1 MSDYPQGIDRLM
13 EFVFDRMEKMP
24 ITPLL
29 DDIKREFEK
38 AFEKTNAS
46 IDKILQIL
54 EPRTTPMND
63 TQLMNEILTEL
74 EKARKAVEGHRDLMG
89 GLTERLRW
97 VEICTRQVA
106 HRLKIGA
113 INEEGGLG

>member
-1 MSDYPQGIDRLM
+1 MSDYPQGIDKLM

-29 DDIKREFEK
+29 DDIKRELEK
-38 AFEKTNAS
+38 AFEKSNAS

-63 TQLMNEILTEL
+63 TQLMKEILSEL
-74 EKARKAVEGHRDLMG
+74 EGCRRATDGLAELTR

-97 VEICTRQVA
+97 VETCTRQVA
-106 HRLKIGA
+106 HKLKTGA
-113 INEEGGLG
+113 IDEKGGLG